1 MLDMSRKIQRRVI
14 LFLRKLMKVV
24 FILMIP
30 PQKPAN
36 SEVQTLFTHFNVMD
50 NQFRIQTSTDA
61 MAVSTLNTKEQ
72 LASNSYNITPESHIK
87 VTRMKEMFTN
97 LRGS

>member
-1 MLDMSRKIQRRVI
+1 
-14 LFLRKLMKVV
+14 MKVV

>member
-1 MLDMSRKIQRRVI
+1 
-14 LFLRKLMKVV
+14 MKVV

-50 NQFRIQTSTDA
+50 NQFRIQTSDA
-61 MAVSTLNTKEQ
+61 IAVSTLNTKEQ
-72 LASNSYNITPESHIK
+72 LASNSS
-87 VTRMKEMFTN
+87 
-97 LRGS
+97 